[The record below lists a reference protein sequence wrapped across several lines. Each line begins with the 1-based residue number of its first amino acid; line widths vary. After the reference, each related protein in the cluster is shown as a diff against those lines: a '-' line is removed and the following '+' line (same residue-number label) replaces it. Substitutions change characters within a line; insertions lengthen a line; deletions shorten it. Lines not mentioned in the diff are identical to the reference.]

1 MRCRCNV
8 PGFSPPVRPARRAAS
23 AGIGRLEF
31 DDASLE
37 LSGTLRIDIA
47 GPAADPAKTDAII
60 FASDGSGVVEIKP
73 EAVLNVVPAAGFTPR
88 GSFRIATARSVK
100 GTFTTLQLNGRP
112 TEAFTV
118 NSLADGIEV
127 VFK

>member
-1 MRCRCNV
+1 MKGEGVEAPCCTPHFCRL
-8 PGFSPPVRPARRAAS
+8 PFTFLLLP
-23 AGIGRLEF
+23 
-31 DDASLE
+31 
-37 LSGTLRIDIA
+37 A
-47 GPAADPAKTDAII
+47 GPHTSVTT
-60 FASDGSGVVEIKP
+60 FT
-73 EAVLNVVPAAGFTPR
+73 VLNVVPAAGFTPR